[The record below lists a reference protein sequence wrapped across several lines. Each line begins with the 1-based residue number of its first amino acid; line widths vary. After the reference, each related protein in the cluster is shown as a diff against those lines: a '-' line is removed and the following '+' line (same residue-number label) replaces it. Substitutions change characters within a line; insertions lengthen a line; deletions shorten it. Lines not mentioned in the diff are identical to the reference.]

1 MKVVGFS
8 FTKMSIEKESDKF
21 ENLKINTKIDIT
33 NVTQVK
39 SDVFQS
45 KENLIEIKFSYL
57 INYDPKIA
65 QISFAGNMLV
75 LVDAKTAKNFQ
86 KEWKNKKF
94 PEEHKILLFNVILK
108 KSNLK
113 ALQLEDELNLP
124 LHISLPSVKEI
135 KQN

>member
-1 MKVVGFS
+1 MKVVGFN
-8 FTKMSIEKESDKF
+8 FTKMSVEKDSDKF

-33 NVTQVK
+33 DVNQVK
-39 SDVFQS
+39 SDVFQA
-45 KENLIEIKFSYL
+45 KENLIEIKFSYI

-65 QISFAGNMLV
+65 KISFAGNLLV
-75 LVDAKTAKNFQ
+75 LVDEKTSKKFQ

-113 ALQLEDELNLP
+113 ALQLEDEMNLP
-124 LHISLPSVKEI
+124 LHIALPSVKEI